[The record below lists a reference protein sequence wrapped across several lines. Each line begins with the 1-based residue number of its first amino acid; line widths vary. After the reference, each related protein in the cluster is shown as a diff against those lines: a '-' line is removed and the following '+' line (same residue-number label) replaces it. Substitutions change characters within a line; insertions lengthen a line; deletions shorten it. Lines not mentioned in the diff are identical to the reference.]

1 MTMRLQKCQLVSDFS
16 DWPPLGI
23 FDVDSREV
31 VGTACDV
38 ETRNMFIAAPT
49 MLAALHLAV
58 ERLEIN
64 NCEGEEDS
72 AIAELRAAIAK
83 AANA

>member
-23 FDVDSREV
+23 FDANSREV
-31 VGTACDV
+31 VGTACDA
-38 ETRNMFIAAPT
+38 ETRDMFVAAPI

-72 AIAELRAAIAK
+72 ALVELRAAIAK